1 MNTRREHEWI
11 SHRYFRTYEIARR
24 ISGIASDP
32 FAYIRDLEELM
43 GDDGIVDFLP
53 PWQYDTVVH
62 RFARWIADEMF
73 LDDTAGPYVT
83 RHDLDSNPITVKRYL
98 PVDLCLAA
106 YDLWPTIDF
115 EVPERGGDYV
125 IESRNIRRW
134 QESAVVEDRCYD
146 YFINSVQLSAPY
158 EKLLDIIADEVF
170 HVVFHNRAVMFGLN
184 DFLAR
189 LVSAIDSD
197 KFADDSELASLISKN
212 GGSLRRVTPKA
223 WARKAVFFRDQGRC
237 VYCGVDLSGL
247 LSTLSPSHFDH
258 IVPLAHGGLND
269 VTNLQLLCKPCNL
282 KKSAIKSGTSN
293 WYPRLYARPRSR
305 HRS

>member
-1 MNTRREHEWI
+1 
-11 SHRYFRTYEIARR
+11 
-24 ISGIASDP
+24 
-32 FAYIRDLEELM
+32 
-43 GDDGIVDFLP
+43 
-53 PWQYDTVVH
+53 
-62 RFARWIADEMF
+62 
-73 LDDTAGPYVT
+73 
-83 RHDLDSNPITVKRYL
+83 
-98 PVDLCLAA
+98 
-106 YDLWPTIDF
+106 
-115 EVPERGGDYV
+115 VPERDGDYV

-134 QESAVVEDRCYD
+134 QESTVVEDQCYD
-146 YFINSVQLSAPY
+146 YFINSVRPSAPY

-197 KFADDSELASLISKN
+197 EFADDSELASIISKN

-247 LSTLSPSHFDH
+247 LSTLNPRHFDH

-293 WYPRLYARPRSR
+293 WYPRLYARPRPR
-305 HRS
+305 HRR